1 MPNMTLKVDGRIGD
15 KMKEFDSEELAKFNG
30 ENGSLVYIAHQGK
43 VYDVSESKRWKAGLH
58 MKRHRAGTDLS
69 TDIKAAPHGT
79 EVLERFP
86 QVGVL
91 KQQKEVEIKIPAVLS
106 WLLAR
111 YPMLR
116 RHPHPMTVH
125 FPIVFMFSTT
135 VFNVLYLITGI
146 KSFELTALHSL
157 GAGIFFT
164 VVTILTG
171 LYTWWLNYLSRPIRA
186 VRIKKRLSPV
196 MLILAIIAFIWR
208 LSVPDVLDNLGG
220 IGLIYLLLVL
230 SFLPIVT
237 VIGWFGA
244 QLTFPIAK
252 E

>member
-1 MPNMTLKVDGRIGD
+1 
-15 KMKEFDSEELAKFNG
+15 MKEFDSEELAKFNG
-30 ENGSLVYIAHQGK
+30 ENGSPVYIAHQGK
-43 VYDVSESKRWKAGLH
+43 VYDISESNRWKGGLH
-58 MKRHRAGTDLS
+58 MKRHRAGADLS
-69 TDIKAAPHGT
+69 TDIKAAPHGP

-91 KQQKEVEIKIPAVLS
+91 KQKTRSEVDMPAALS
-106 WLLAR
+106 RLLAR

-135 VFNVLYLITGI
+135 VFNVLYLITGV

-164 VVTILTG
+164 TVTILTG
-171 LYTWWLNYLSRPIRA
+171 LYTWWLNYLSRPVKA
-186 VRIKKRLSPV
+186 VLIKKRLSPV
-196 MLILAIIAFIWR
+196 MLILAIAAFVWR
-208 LSVPDVLDNLGG
+208 LRVPDVMDNLGG
-220 IGLIYLLLVL
+220 AGFVYLLLVL
-230 SFLPIVT
+230 SFLPLVT

-244 QLTFPIAK
+244 QLTFPV
-252 E
+252 EDE